1 MGGQDSYDDQDSF
14 DENPRFTA
22 LDDHLQFQVLD
33 SQEGTKKM
41 GSEVE
46 GLDQDKKGME
56 SQPLPLSFVYFV
68 VAHDLFDEN
77 PRFVAL
83 DDHLQFQVLDSQEGT
98 KKMGSDVDGLDQEK
112 GMDCQPLPQC
122 FVDYVDAQ
130 DLFDEN
136 PRFAALDDHS
146 QFQVMDS
153 QEGTK
158 KIGSE
163 VDGLDQE
170 KGMDYLPL
178 PLSFV
183 DFLDDHYP
191 FDENLSHAAPNDQ
204 EDVAEKMAY

>member
-1 MGGQDSYDDQDSF
+1 
-14 DENPRFTA
+14 
-22 LDDHLQFQVLD
+22 
-33 SQEGTKKM
+33 M

-56 SQPLPLSFVYFV
+56 CQPLPLSFVYFV

-77 PRFVAL
+77 PRFTAL
-83 DDHLQFQVLDSQEGT
+83 DVDDHLQFQVLDSQEGT
-98 KKMGSDVDGLDQEK
+98 KKMGSDVDGLDQEE
-112 GMDCQPLPQC
+112 GMDCQLLPQC
-122 FVDYVDAQ
+122 FVDFVYAQ

-153 QEGTK
+153 QEATK
-158 KIGSE
+158 KMGSE

-170 KGMDYLPL
+170 KSMDYLPL
-178 PLSFV
+178 PLSFL

-191 FDENLSHAAPNDQ
+191 FDENLSPAAPNDQ
-204 EDVAEKMAY
+204 EEMAEKMACGVVIGIGEAEMEDLYSILQMTQTCILIHCLF